1 MATSYKIL
9 GQAVSVAGSEVN
21 LYTVPAGTDAVISSL
36 TIANRDVNNT
46 TFRVAV
52 RQNGETLANKQYVA
66 YDIPLDRNS
75 TQALTLG
82 ITLNGGDVVTVRAA
96 SANVSFNAFG
106 TEITS

>member
-9 GQAVSVAGSEVN
+9 GQAVSVAGSEVT

-36 TIANRDVNNT
+36 TVANRDVNNT
-46 TFRVAV
+46 TFRIAV